1 MSMINPI
8 LIIGSNSFAGSNF
21 CDYLLGKKLNVI
33 GVSRSKEI
41 NQIFLKY
48 KNNKNYKK
56 NFLFYKIDINK
67 DKDISKLI
75 KIIKKKK
82 IKYIINFASQGMVAE
97 SWLKPW
103 DWYNTNV
110 VSFSKLISKL
120 NELKITKFLNF
131 STPEVYGS
139 TEKEIK
145 ENNFFN
151 PTTPYAISRSA
162 QDLNLHAY
170 CKNFKFPAVFT
181 RTANIFGP
189 HQQLYRIVPISII
202 KAIKNEKINL
212 HGSGK
217 SIRSFIFMNDVS
229 TILYKIL
236 KDKKNIGQ
244 TYHISTKKFVSIKK
258 LVTLILKI
266 LKRKTTLIK
275 NTKERDGKDFGYF
288 LNTSKIIKEYKW
300 RDKTSL
306 EQGLKETIYW
316 IKNNLHI
323 INNLNLDYKHKK

>member
-1 MSMINPI
+1 MINSI
-8 LIIGSNSFAGSNF
+8 LVIGSNSFAGSNF
-21 CDYLLGKKLNVI
+21 CDYLLNKKKNVI

-48 KNNKNYKK
+48 KYNKNYKK

-75 KIIKKKK
+75 KIIKVKK
-82 IKYIINFASQGMVAE
+82 IKYIVNFASQGMVAE

-110 VSFSKLISKL
+110 VSFSKLINKIK
-120 NELKITKFLNF
+120 NLKIIKFLNF
-131 STPEVYGS
+131 STPEVYGN
-139 TEKEIK
+139 TEKKIK
-145 ENNFFN
+145 EKNFFN

-162 QDLNLHAY
+162 QDLNLYAY
-170 CKNFKFPAVFT
+170 YNNFKFPVVFT

-202 KAIKNEKINL
+202 QAIQNKKIRL

-217 SIRSFIFMNDVS
+217 SIRSFIFMDDVS
-229 TILYKIL
+229 VILYKIL
-236 KDKKNIGQ
+236 KDKNNIGQ

-258 LVTLILKI
+258 LVEIILKI
-266 LKRKTTLIK
+266 LKRKKTLIK
-275 NTKERDGKDFGYF
+275 NVKERDGKDFGYY
-288 LNTSKIIKEYKW
+288 LDTSKIIKEYKW
-300 RDKTSL
+300 KNKTNL
-306 EQGLKETIYW
+306 EQGLRKTIYW
-316 IKNNLHI
+316 INNNLHI
-323 INNLNLDYKHKK
+323 IKNLSLDYKHKK

>member
-1 MSMINPI
+1 MSIMNPI

-21 CDYLLGKKLNVI
+21 CDYLLSKKFNVV

-48 KNNKNYKK
+48 KHNKNYKK
-56 NFLFYKIDINK
+56 NFLFYKIDINRE
-67 DKDISKLI
+67 KDISKLI
-75 KIIKKKK
+75 KIIKVKK
-82 IKYIINFASQGMVAE
+82 IRYIVNFASQGMVAE

-110 VSFSKLISKL
+110 VSFSKLINKL
-120 NELKITKFLNF
+120 KDLKIKKFLNF

-139 TEKEIK
+139 TKRNVK

-162 QDLNLHAY
+162 QDLNLLAY
-170 CKNFKFPAVFT
+170 YKNFNLPVVFT

-202 KAIKNEKINL
+202 KAISNKKIRL

-217 SIRSFIFMNDVS
+217 SIRSFIFMDDVS
-229 TILYKIL
+229 PILYKIL
-236 KDKKNIGQ
+236 RDRKNIGQ

-258 LVTLILKI
+258 LVILILKI
-266 LKRKTTLIK
+266 LKRKKTLIK
-275 NTKERDGKDFGYF
+275 NVKERDGKDFGYF
-288 LNTSKIIKEYKW
+288 LDASKIIKEYKW
-300 RDKTSL
+300 KDKTSL
-306 EQGLKETIYW
+306 EDGLIKTIHW
-316 IKNNLHI
+316 IKNNLRTI
-323 INNLNLDYKHKK
+323 KNLNLDYKHKK